1 MNSLIVGTLAV
12 SVTASVALPLG
23 WWLGGRHR
31 SARERVLQARLA
43 GLQHV
48 IEGQESATDFVA
60 RRALEAMGDVVRTS
74 ARLLHEKRSKP

>member
-1 MNSLIVGTLAV
+1 MSSLIVGTLAV
-12 SVTASVALPLG
+12 SVTASVTLPLG

-31 SARERVLQARLA
+31 SARERVLHARLA

-48 IEGQESATDFVA
+48 MARESATDLIA
-60 RRALEAMGDVVRTS
+60 RRALKAMGEVVRTS